1 MPIDSNYSITH
12 LFFTKSITVIADK
25 KSFTL
30 QVPTLSDFYT
40 DSQLNGVYHMW
51 TSSIKSVQKMYVLPL
66 KTPYDIFSIMVFDLG
81 KYDRY
86 RELANNMRESLL
98 KILPQAQIDMANHQ
112 VQIGKVTMTPE
123 I

>member
-1 MPIDSNYSITH
+1 
-12 LFFTKSITVIADK
+12 
-25 KSFTL
+25 
-30 QVPTLSDFYT
+30 
-40 DSQLNGVYHMW
+40 
-51 TSSIKSVQKMYVLPL
+51 MYVLPL

-98 KILPQAQIDMANHQ
+98 KILPQAQIDMVQHQ

>member
-1 MPIDSNYSITH
+1 
-12 LFFTKSITVIADK
+12 
-25 KSFTL
+25 
-30 QVPTLSDFYT
+30 
-40 DSQLNGVYHMW
+40 
-51 TSSIKSVQKMYVLPL
+51 MYVLPL

-98 KILPQAQIDMANHQ
+98 KILPQAQIDMAQHQ

>member
-1 MPIDSNYSITH
+1 M
-12 LFFTKSITVIADK
+12 
-25 KSFTL
+25 
-30 QVPTLSDFYT
+30 
-40 DSQLNGVYHMW
+40 
-51 TSSIKSVQKMYVLPL
+51 QKMYVLPL

-98 KILPQAQIDMANHQ
+98 KILPQAQIDMVQHQ